1 MKGPFPI
8 NLISKQ
14 FKLNF
19 FCHIRKSGRVQDIKR
34 TIMRWFIILNSQS
47 IWNGKCHADFWIK
60 TFPCQMFAKFPKFTI
75 SENDQI
81 IFCWFLQDNVSCG
94 RGQNYQVY
102 KHGFHEETSAHR
114 QSSLLVAPAIQRT
127 IFQVLKRKFD
137 TNNKQR
143 RSMTWW
149 SPETSEEWKQKAQE
163 ARRERWRQIWKTLW
177 QGLGR
182 WRKERKGWL

>member
-1 MKGPFPI
+1 MSGHWEFFDTYV
-8 NLISKQ
+8 NQ
-14 FKLNF
+14 AGFQKLRERL
-19 FCHIRKSGRVQDIKR
+19 CADSY
-34 TIMRWFIILNSQS
+34 SQS

-81 IFCWFLQDNVSCG
+81 IFCCFLQDNVSCG

-127 IFQVLKRKFD
+127 IFQALIRKFD

-143 RSMTWW
+143 QSMTWW
-149 SPETSEEWKQKAQE
+149 SRETSNRWKQKEQE
-163 ARRERWRQIWKTLW
+163 ARGKENIEDRLRNISA
-177 QGLGR
+177 
-182 WRKERKGWL
+182 RKD